1 MLNSCVELRESLSGL
16 INKKLLFLEFFKVIL
31 GFFELEQQIVGL
43 PKAISGR
50 EVISAAVTNYL
61 VKTDMTSNL
70 RKSEKNPS
78 CDFKGSKFQNVILL
92 SLRLSVGTKKTNLV

>member
-1 MLNSCVELRESLSGL
+1 M
-16 INKKLLFLEFFKVIL
+16 
-31 GFFELEQQIVGL
+31 GL

-78 CDFKGSKFQNVILL
+78 CDFKRSKFQNLILFYLEAVEWDAGGPFTLRNYQEVIQQPT
-92 SLRLSVGTKKTNLV
+92 SFEMS